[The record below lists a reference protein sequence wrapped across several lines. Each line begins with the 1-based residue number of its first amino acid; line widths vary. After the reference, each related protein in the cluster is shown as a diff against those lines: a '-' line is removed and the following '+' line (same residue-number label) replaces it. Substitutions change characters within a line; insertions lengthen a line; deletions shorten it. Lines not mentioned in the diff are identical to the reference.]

1 MDATLLVNLSQQ
13 LAAYRSMDV
22 IANNLANVS
31 TAGFKRESTK
41 FEEYVQHLPDDGS
54 NPDGPQ
60 ALSFVMDRGLVRDT
74 SEGRMDRTGAPYDLA
89 ISGKGFFV
97 VKTAAGD
104 RYTRNGH
111 FTLDSQGRIS
121 TEGGELLQGEGGEV
135 SVTSDDGDINI
146 AVDGTITGRQ
156 GQLGK
161 LRVVQFDNERAMTK
175 DGNSLYSTDQAPTP
189 ATTAA
194 IHQGM
199 IESSNVQPVLE
210 ISNMLEVMR
219 AYQAAT
225 NIADSQDKLSREA
238 IQKLGAAPTS

>member
-1 MDATLLVNLSQQ
+1 MDGTLLVNLSQQ

-54 NPDGPQ
+54 NPNGPQ
-60 ALSFVMDRGLVRDT
+60 SLSFVMDRGLVRDLG
-74 SEGRMDRTGAPYDLA
+74 EGRMERTNAPYDLA
-89 ISGKGFFV
+89 ISGKGYFV

-111 FTLDSQGRIS
+111 FTLDSQGRIT
-121 TEGGELLQGEGGEV
+121 TESGDPLQGEGGDV
-135 SVTSDDGDINI
+135 AITTDDGDVHI
-146 AVDGTITGRQ
+146 AADGTVTGRQ
-156 GQLGK
+156 GQIAK
-161 LRVVQFDNERAMTK
+161 LRVVQFDNERALTK
-175 DGNSLYSTDQAPTP
+175 DGNSLYSATMPPQP
-189 ATTAA
+189 AAKA
-194 IHQGM
+194 SIHQGM

-210 ISNMLEVMR
+210 ISTMLEVMR

-225 NIADSQDKLSREA
+225 NIAQSQDQLAREA
-238 IQKLGAAPTS
+238 IQKLGAPPSN